1 MRMRDVFVVAML
13 FMVPIEVRDSR
24 EPLRVRRVFF
34 VDGDSDTLAMG
45 TKTPYL
51 GLHSKYL
58 QEKVEIVDSL
68 RLNLKQ
74 ASFCINCLPPYA
86 IDGAIV
92 FATGLI
98 QLDATP
104 VARRKLCL
112 AQIAQQ
118 AWPTAKARGDN
129 HTIANS

>member
-58 QEKVEIVDSL
+58 QVTVEI
-68 RLNLKQ
+68 RL
-74 ASFCINCLPPYA
+74 
-86 IDGAIV
+86 
-92 FATGLI
+92 
-98 QLDATP
+98 QLE
-104 VARRKLCL
+104 
-112 AQIAQQ
+112 
-118 AWPTAKARGDN
+118 
-129 HTIANS
+129 

>member
-58 QEKVEIVDSL
+58 QEKE
-68 RLNLKQ
+68 RLYSDKGRPLSHQ
-74 ASFCINCLPPYA
+74 LPPTLCHRRRHRFCHWPHPA
-86 IDGAIV
+86 RRHTSFPAQTVSRPDS
-92 FATGLI
+92 ATGLADCQSPRRQSHDRQ
-98 QLDATP
+98 QL
-104 VARRKLCL
+104 
-112 AQIAQQ
+112 
-118 AWPTAKARGDN
+118 N
-129 HTIANS
+129 HFL